1 MTILLFLLLG
11 IALIVETSVSSL
23 PLVLLF
29 LIIVTVWRKSAH
41 MLLLAFFSGLIL
53 DVLLVR
59 NIGTTSIF
67 FLVMIAGMILYQKK
81 YELRSPFFVIP
92 FSMVASMLYVVLF
105 PVPQAF
111 LHVVFSTLL
120 AAILFVVSSLLMQ
133 KSNERQRY

>member
-120 AAILFVVSSLLMQ
+120 AGILFVVSSLLMQ